1 MQSGFSVWCKS
12 CRNATE
18 VAMATEWLTEWIG
31 CTERHMLNAERG
43 CLCQRE
49 GEKRVWIFVDVDDC
63 CGMTNVGVRL
73 LSLSSDKAVRW

>member
-1 MQSGFSVWCKS
+1 
-12 CRNATE
+12 
-18 VAMATEWLTEWIG
+18 
-31 CTERHMLNAERG
+31 MLNAERG

-73 LSLSSDKAVRW
+73 LSLSFDKAVRW